1 MPLLTI
7 ASAASRMILSVT
19 WFSHTYQLFQP
30 MCGVRASVSP
40 QTILNLRFALPSWLA
55 ARKVTTYSPGFSI
68 RPWIWPVWASTVR
81 PFGQMVH
88 GKRHRA
94 VARRR
99 NREQERMPR
108 MDAEDARPV
117 DARRAGRL
125 GSEDDGVFVRR
136 ADDGRTL
143 ACDEQLGVGPIRM
156 AEGDV
161 APANPRAAAASSP
174 L

>member
-55 ARKVTTYSPGFSI
+55 ARNVTTYSPGFSI

-81 PFGQMVH
+81 PFGRWSTANVI
-88 GKRHRA
+88 GP

-108 MDAEDARPV
+108 VDAEDARAV
-117 DARRAGRL
+117 DARRARRL
-125 GSEDDGVFVRR
+125 GREDDGLFVRR
-136 ADDGRTL
+136 ADNDRTL
-143 ACDEQLGVGPIRM
+143 ARDEQLGVGPIRVT
-156 AEGDV
+156 EGDV
-161 APANPRAAAASSP
+161 APLNPRGAAAS
-174 L
+174 

>member
-19 WFSHTYQLFQP
+19 WLSQTYQLFQP

-55 ARKVTTYSPGFSI
+55 ARNVTTYLPGFSI
-68 RPWIWPVWASTVR
+68 RPWIWPVCGVDRQALR
-81 PFGQMVH
+81 QMVH
-88 GKRHRA
+88 GERHRP

-99 NREQERMPR
+99 NREQERMPGPH
-108 MDAEDARPV
+108 AEDARPV
-117 DARRAGRL
+117 DARRVRRL
-125 GSEDDGVFVRR
+125 GREDDGLFVRR
-136 ADDGRTL
+136 ADNGRTL
-143 ACDEQLGVGPIRM
+143 ARDEQLCVSPIRM

-161 APANPRAAAASSP
+161 ATG
-174 L
+174 